1 MSRVKKLILF
11 LSLPLTGATVFAGEE
26 HGLSKSA
33 EALFN
38 IGPLSVTN
46 SILTSWIVSA
56 VLILAVRFI
65 VGRPQLVPSRGQAV
79 VENFLDGV
87 RNVTAPVVGPKV
99 ARYTFP
105 LLIGFFSYILIQN
118 WSSLFPGVGTVMFK
132 HSGGEESGW
141 VPFVRAGNAD
151 LNGTL
156 ALATVGI
163 VAWLYFILR
172 YAGPKLILKDI
183 FGNKATKGEVHAVMY
198 YSLFVVFFVI
208 GFIELVSMMI
218 RPISLSLRLYGN
230 AFGGEYVIHTMS
242 GITRWGLPIPFYFL
256 EFLVGLIQALV
267 FTLLISVYI
276 GLICNHGD
284 DHHKEDHA
292 GDKEKAAR

>member
-1 MSRVKKLILF
+1 MSRVKKLILA
-11 LSLPLTGATVFAGEE
+11 LSLPITAVTVFAGEE

-33 EALFN
+33 EELFN

-56 VLILAVRFI
+56 VLILAIRFI

-79 VENFLDGV
+79 LENFLDGV
-87 RNVTAPVVGPKV
+87 RNVTAPVVGEKV

-118 WSSLFPGVGTVMFK
+118 WSSLLPGVGTVMFN
-132 HSGGEESGW
+132 HSVAGEASDW

-151 LNGTL
+151 LNGTI
-156 ALATVGI
+156 ALAAVGI
-163 VAWLYFILR
+163 TAWLYFILR
-172 YAGPKLILKDI
+172 FAGPKLILKDI
-183 FGNKATKGEVHAVMY
+183 FGNKATKGEVHPAMY

-208 GFIELVSMMI
+208 GFIELISMMI
-218 RPISLSLRLYGN
+218 RPVSLSLRLYGN

-276 GLICNHGD
+276 GLICNHQGGD
-284 DHHKEDHA
+284 HKDHAHDKEDAH
-292 GDKEKAAR
+292 

>member
-1 MSRVKKLILF
+1 MSRVKKLILA
-11 LSLPLTGATVFAGEE
+11 LSLPITSASVFAGEE

-38 IGPLSVTN
+38 IGPLPVTN

-87 RNVTAPVVGPKV
+87 RNVTAPVVGTKV
-99 ARYTFP
+99 APYVFP

-118 WSSLFPGVGTVMFK
+118 WSSLLPGVGTVMFK
-132 HSGGEESGW
+132 HQETGGAWNW

-151 LNGTL
+151 LNGTI
-156 ALATVGI
+156 ALAVVGI
-163 VAWLYFILR
+163 TAWLYFILR

-183 FGNKATKGEVHAVMY
+183 FGNKATKGEVPSFLY
-198 YSLFVVFFVI
+198 YGLFGVFFVI

-242 GITRWGLPIPFYFL
+242 GITRWALPLPFYFL

-284 DHHKEDHA
+284 GDHKEDHDD
-292 GDKEKAAR
+292 DKKSH

>member
-1 MSRVKKLILF
+1 MSRVKKLILI
-11 LSLPLTGATVFAGEE
+11 LSMPGTVATVFAGEE

-87 RNVTAPVVGPKV
+87 RNVTAPVVGAKV
-99 ARYTFP
+99 APYVFP

-118 WSSLFPGVGTVMFK
+118 WSSLLPGVGTVMFK
-132 HSGGEESGW
+132 HQEIDGSWNW

-151 LNGTL
+151 LNGTI
-156 ALATVGI
+156 ALAIVGI
-163 VAWLYFILR
+163 TAWLYFILR

-183 FGNKATKGEVHAVMY
+183 FGNKATKGEVPSFLY
-198 YSLFVVFFVI
+198 YGLFGVFFVI

-242 GITRWGLPIPFYFL
+242 GITRWVLPLPFYFL

-276 GLICNHGD
+276 GLICNHEGGD
-284 DHHKEDHA
+284 HKEDHA
-292 GDKEKAAR
+292 DDKKAH